1 MNAKT
6 ALKGK
11 KRIKNCF
18 TLLDCK
24 TTNSYD
30 FPTARH
36 SKSVFF
42 PFSRGLTVIKNTGKI
57 CFLKLKSSR
66 IYAKQVGK
74 MISREK
80 SELHKFVTLSIHHL
94 GGAQDPKTSVL
105 LRLAYEG
112 AKTCPEMLRSCSLLV
127 VTA

>member
-18 TLLDCK
+18 MLLDCK

-30 FPTARH
+30 FSTARH

-57 CFLKLKSSR
+57 CFLKLQSSR
-66 IYAKQVGK
+66 IYAKQAGK
-74 MISREK
+74 MVSREK
-80 SELHKFVTLSIHHL
+80 SELHKFVTLSFYHL
-94 GGAQDPKTSVL
+94 GGAQDPKNLSVS
-105 LRLAYEG
+105 
-112 AKTCPEMLRSCSLLV
+112 KSCLPRCKDLQD
-127 VTA
+127 AQRC